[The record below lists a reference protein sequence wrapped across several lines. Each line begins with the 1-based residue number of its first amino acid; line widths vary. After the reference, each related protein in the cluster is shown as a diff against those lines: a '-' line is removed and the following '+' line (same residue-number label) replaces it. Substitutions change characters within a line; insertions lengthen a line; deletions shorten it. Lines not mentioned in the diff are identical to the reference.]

1 MQGTLLYIDWGSFT
15 LAEMFSF
22 LLKIVT
28 LLASV
33 IDPQSCHDQSYL
45 ATQDWSDP
53 IWIANG
59 FSASIP
65 YREPLLRE
73 TKRDCLGFRTAI
85 ESKLWGGWGRSQDN
99 CTSSDLKCKL
109 LNCLTMSRNDLTVS
123 ERLYRSQNDQC
134 YYHLILEVIHHT
146 MVQLPVTA
154 SPQGVP
160 TSLINHQLNT
170 DINTVW
176 MLLYYGCH
184 LYMFAMFVQ
193 FLEVPGICQWIS
205 LIISKLL
212 YVHVWYE

>member
-1 MQGTLLYIDWGSFT
+1 MSWPELPSHSGLIRPHLNRKWW
-15 LAEMFSF
+15 F
-22 LLKIVT
+22 L
-28 LLASV
+28 
-33 IDPQSCHDQSYL
+33 
-45 ATQDWSDP
+45 
-53 IWIANG
+53 
-59 FSASIP
+59 
-65 YREPLLRE
+65 LLRE
-73 TKRDCLGFRTAI
+73 TKRDCLGLRTAI

-99 CTSSDLKCKL
+99 CTSSDLKCKF

-134 YYHLILEVIHHT
+134 YYHLILEVLHHT

-184 LYMFAMFVQ
+184 YICLLCLCNSWK
-193 FLEVPGICQWIS
+193 FLES
-205 LIISKLL
+205 ASEF
-212 YVHVWYE
+212 H